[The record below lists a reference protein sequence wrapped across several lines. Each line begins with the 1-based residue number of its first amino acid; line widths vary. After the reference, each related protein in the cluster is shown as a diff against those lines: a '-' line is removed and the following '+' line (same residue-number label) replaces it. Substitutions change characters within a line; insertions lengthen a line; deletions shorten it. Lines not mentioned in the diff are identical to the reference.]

1 MFRWSAVIAAFTFI
15 LGIALGWV
23 LAKFP
28 LHSHPLETSKST
40 LAQEILLPPEV
51 TLGGEEFRWLAVGGG
66 SLPEFNQVSIQQNLQ
81 RWSEL
86 YRHQPGQVLAS
97 SGGNTRAVQ
106 VLPSIPS
113 YRGLRGLLG
122 DVLLPKPGRDT
133 VYQPVAFSE
142 APAAT
147 RAHLLTA
154 LRRSLSAD
162 GPALTL
168 LLTGH
173 GEEGATRKET
183 TFGLWLADQITV
195 EDLSGFVD
203 DLKTN
208 RPLRTVVTS
217 CYSGG
222 FADIT
227 FVGGDH
233 QKGPAEPL
241 RCGLFATRHDRVAS
255 GCDPNPDRSVQQ
267 GYSKYLFE
275 ALGGPIELTDFDAD
289 GRVSLLEAHTAV
301 RLRSPAADLPTTTSE
316 RWLEVVAPSEGP
328 EVDIA
333 LPVEDALIEA
343 LRRRGAHRVNRKVIQ
358 AEIEA
363 SDEALERAQIDVDRT
378 WRDLAGPV
386 LARWPELDDPWHP
399 NFPAALESAEAALR
413 GLGSLP
419 VSRAYGDALTRQ
431 AEALNLRYAAQA
443 RLAPLDRLEQ
453 AQRTRRLARRLAAMG
468 GSKWRRFRQ
477 LRACESSP

>member
-1 MFRWSAVIAAFTFI
+1 M
-15 LGIALGWV
+15 
-23 LAKFP
+23 
-28 LHSHPLETSKST
+28 
-40 LAQEILLPPEV
+40 
-51 TLGGEEFRWLAVGGG
+51 
-66 SLPEFNQVSIQQNLQ
+66 
-81 RWSEL
+81 
-86 YRHQPGQVLAS
+86 
-97 SGGNTRAVQ
+97 
-106 VLPSIPS
+106 
-113 YRGLRGLLG
+113 
-122 DVLLPKPGRDT
+122 
-133 VYQPVAFSE
+133 
-142 APAAT
+142 
-147 RAHLLTA
+147 
-154 LRRSLSAD
+154 
-162 GPALTL
+162 
-168 LLTGH
+168 
-173 GEEGATRKET
+173 
-183 TFGLWLADQITV
+183 
-195 EDLSGFVD
+195 
-203 DLKTN
+203 
-208 RPLRTVVTS
+208 TS

-222 FADIT
+222 FADIM

-233 QKGPAEPL
+233 QKAPAEPL

-267 GYSKYLFE
+267 GYSKYLLE
-275 ALGGPIELTDFDAD
+275 ALAGSIDSTDFDAD

-363 SDEALERAQIDVDRT
+363 ADEALERAQIDVDRT

-386 LARWPELDDPWHP
+386 LAMAELDDPWHP
-399 NFPAALESAEAALR
+399 NFSNCWNQPRPLR